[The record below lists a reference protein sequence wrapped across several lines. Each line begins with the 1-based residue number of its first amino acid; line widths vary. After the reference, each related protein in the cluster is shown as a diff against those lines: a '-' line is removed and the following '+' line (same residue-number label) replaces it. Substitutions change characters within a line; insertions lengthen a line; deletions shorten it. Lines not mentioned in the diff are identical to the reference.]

1 MTNLCNATIMEPPRD
16 IGISKTLLM
25 SDLHVSYLLLSIRP
39 VDVITSLATLSH
51 DAAIPILSRD

>member
-1 MTNLCNATIMEPPRD
+1 MTNLCNATIMEPPGD

-39 VDVITSLATLSH
+39 VDVITSLATL
-51 DAAIPILSRD
+51 